1 MQAHAAAGR
10 TAVRFS
16 HYEIRYES
24 GRVEGTLTA
33 VVRRLAS
40 RR

>member
-16 HYEIRYES
+16 HYEIRYEA
-24 GRVEGTLTA
+24 G
-33 VVRRLAS
+33 RLAALLTDLV
-40 RR
+40 